1 MPDAEFE
8 MLYSGAKEMLRVIDS
23 MNTEG
28 LKDML
33 NAMYDELPELNRG
46 KKNNLSFLGIA
57 ECNLIWY
64 NKKV

>member
-1 MPDAEFE
+1 
-8 MLYSGAKEMLRVIDS
+8 MLRVIDS

-33 NAMYDELPELNRG
+33 DAMYDELPELNRG

>member
-1 MPDAEFE
+1 
-8 MLYSGAKEMLRVIDS
+8 MLRVIDS

-46 KKNNLSFLGIA
+46 KK
-57 ECNLIWY
+57 
-64 NKKV
+64 K

>member
-33 NAMYDELPELNRG
+33 NAMYDELPEKRS
-46 KKNNLSFLGIA
+46 KK
-57 ECNLIWY
+57 EKRE
-64 NKKV
+64 NKK